1 MKKNVII
8 LIVLIAAIAGTLIV
22 KQQNKKAV
30 QQREAQLRIAEEAN
44 RLAAEAQKAITEA
57 KKLEEIARQEAE
69 ALKQKIATYAFEA
82 RTLLNNG
89 QYQQAIDAAK
99 NILSNDVNNSDAK
112 SILETAVVKL
122 KEIAQEKINAL
133 TKQEPKKIVE
143 DADLVP
149 SIPGQ

>member
-99 NILSNDVNNSDAK
+99 NILSADVNNADAK
-112 SILETAVVKL
+112 SILETAMVKL

-149 SIPGQ
+149 SILGQ

>member
-44 RLAAEAQKAITEA
+44 KLAAEAQKAITEA